1 MSPVRLHPKE
11 GEELW
16 WRQVQS
22 AGWLGHHSDVGSHPC
37 PLPTGSRAWQRDFS
51 AGIILP
57 NDNGNNDL

>member
-1 MSPVRLHPKE
+1 MSPVGLHPKE

-22 AGWLGHHSDVGSHPC
+22 AGLDTIQMWVPILAPYLLV
-37 PLPTGSRAWQRDFS
+37 LRAWQRDFS

-57 NDNGNNDL
+57 NDNGNNGL